1 VQTRYVKRL
10 QEALRDEPAWTQVR
24 LVSFTVDPQYDTPAV
39 LRDYAE
45 RVGADPDHWFF
56 LTGTREEIWQLSK
69 DGFKLPV
76 GDAPPGGDGP
86 ILHAT
91 KLMLVDEDGRVR
103 GYYDGLSDA
112 GLQELRRDL
121 DRVLGEG

>member
-1 VQTRYVKRL
+1 
-10 QEALRDEPAWTQVR
+10 
-24 LVSFTVDPQYDTPAV
+24 
-39 LRDYAE
+39 
-45 RVGADPDHWFF
+45 